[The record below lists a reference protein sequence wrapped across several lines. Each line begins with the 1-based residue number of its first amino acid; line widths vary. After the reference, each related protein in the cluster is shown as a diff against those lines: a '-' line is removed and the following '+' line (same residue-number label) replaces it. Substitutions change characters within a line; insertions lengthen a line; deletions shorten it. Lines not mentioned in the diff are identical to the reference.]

1 MYTHTKI
8 PTKWRHVVFMN
19 VNGNK
24 VQLHLDTIMMMMMIV
39 VFHKVNFHEKNDK
52 INKMLNTIL

>member
-1 MYTHTKI
+1 MYTHTNI

-24 VQLHLDTIMMMMMIV
+24 VQLHLDTIMMMMMMIV
-39 VFHKVNFHEKNDK
+39 IFHKFSEQNDK